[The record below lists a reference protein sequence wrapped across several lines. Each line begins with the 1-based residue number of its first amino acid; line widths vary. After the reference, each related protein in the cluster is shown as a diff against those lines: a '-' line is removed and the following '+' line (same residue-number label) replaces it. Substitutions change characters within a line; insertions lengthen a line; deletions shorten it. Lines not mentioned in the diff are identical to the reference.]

1 MNNHVIL
8 RAMTRCRQYGTETES
23 AFIRWLTVRVGG
35 YEDEM
40 RNVHRVVRKPDG
52 SPSRTLFSSHTD
64 SVHRQ
69 GGKNKIVTT
78 ATHWTATPNSGRALG
93 ADDATGIALMVH
105 MIDNNIPGHYIF
117 HRGEEVGGVGSK
129 WLADRHAEWLRK
141 EFDRAIAFDR
151 AGYSDVIT
159 YQGGDRCCSD
169 KFAEALTDQLNEHGA
184 LYMPDDG
191 GVYTDTREYMELI
204 PECTNLS
211 VGYDH
216 QHGDSEKQDI
226 AFFHALAGIVLKVK
240 WDELPTA
247 RDPEVYDTLWNT
259 AKWGPAVLT
268 AGVLGASPFLTDYDT
283 HASHAVEV
291 GSALDR
297 AYLGDYRALVA
308 MAAEWAYPENPTMVE
323 RRIKSAKLTVPVL
336 DRMYDQLLD
345 QDDPDGVL
353 AAVVDIAYID

>member
-1 MNNHVIL
+1 MNDHVIL
-8 RAMTRCRQYGTETES
+8 RAMTRCRRYGSETEI
-23 AFIRWLTVRVGG
+23 AFIHWLTERVGG
-35 YEDEM
+35 YEDKVM
-40 RNVHRVVRKPDG
+40 NVHRIVRKPDG
-52 SPSRTLFSSHTD
+52 SLSRTLFSSHTD

-78 ATHWTATPNSGRALG
+78 ATHWTATPKSGRALG

-117 HRGEEVGGVGSK
+117 HRGEEVGGIGSK
-129 WLADRHAEWLRK
+129 WLADKHAEWLSK

-169 KFAEALTDQLNEHGA
+169 KFAEALADQLNEHGG

-191 GVYTDTREYMELI
+191 GVYTDTREYIELI

-211 VGYDH
+211 VGYNH

-226 AFFHALAGIVLKVK
+226 AYFHQLADIVLKVK

-247 RDPEVYDTLWNT
+247 RDPKEYDCLWGT
-259 AKWGPAVLT
+259 GKWGPMVLSAGLAAANDDAAVL
-268 AGVLGASPFLTDYDT
+268 AMNYAS
-283 HASHAVEV
+283 EV
-291 GSALDR
+291 GDALDQ
-297 AYLGDYRALVA
+297 AYGGDCRALA
-308 MAAEWAYPENPTMVE
+308 ALAAEWAYPENPTMVE
-323 RRIKSAKLTVPVL
+323 RRISSKRLTIEVL
-336 DRMYDQLLD
+336 DDMYTQLLD
-345 QDDPDGVL
+345 EDDPDGVL
-353 AAVVDIAYID
+353 ASVVDIAYID